1 MASRNSGVFLQNFM
15 QGFSFVD
22 EIKRQKKAD
31 QRLTVRLDEERAER
45 SFQRRR
51 QQRTDRRV
59 STLFGQQQED
69 RASDLEDKAN
79 AEEGDQFALQNPDA
93 SIEEL
98 SQFPHSP
105 EARAAIKRQNLTG
118 RKVSAARTLN
128 DLRQRNVAPSA
139 TAPGDSVAP
148 IVDPASAEAAGEG
161 AGFGFDRAP
170 SAGRAGAHVISEEE
184 FNLGSEAFQ
193 SKGFF
198 GKIGDVVGG
207 QIVQTGRALGDIGV
221 AARGGPGSRAG
232 GQNVG
237 EEFSGEI
244 TVPGEFTTTDEFAQM
259 REAGSSEAE
268 IQAADAKND
277 EIRTRYESANPSAF
291 GRQASILNASDVTRR
306 EAIAAENDAVK
317 TVQDFLDPNTTAESQ
332 IGQMAVEDPKAAIA
346 RYLEIEATVRGT
358 NPALAQKMT
367 AAMEPTFNAAQI
379 QLSTELQQ
387 STVGTP
393 EYRQTAAKQ
402 KKLNETRTQLA
413 YTQPPVAR
421 QAGINSSGL
430 KIGDSERADDFMS
443 AAYNPDRPAPTAVP
457 SGRVNSAA
465 AIAGRIAPGKR
476 LNNVQLEALITG
488 LEAGWIDKPT
498 FSSVLQTGQWPP
510 GKNPN
515 EIRKTIKVGETMWA
529 QTEAGRM
536 FILTDPV
543 GDRKVAA
550 GETREFGEDQMK
562 WVAEG
567 GRMAGVPEGRIGEL
581 QGMML
586 QNAGY
591 VRKHYS
597 MNSPESMMVASQIFS
612 QSMILNAADHKR
624 MSEDGWYRFTNPKN
638 AFTANEIFHNEDLRK
653 RLAERYEVQL
663 VPVPPIGNT
672 SNYDIEPFKAAVDEG
687 THGQKLQQD
696 HKNGV
701 MSDAD
706 YFYAWAAINMTPEQM
721 AAANANQ
728 QGE

>member
-1 MASRNSGVFLQNFM
+1 M
-15 QGFSFVD
+15 
-22 EIKRQKKAD
+22 
-31 QRLTVRLDEERAER
+31 
-45 SFQRRR
+45 
-51 QQRTDRRV
+51 
-59 STLFGQQQED
+59 
-69 RASDLEDKAN
+69 
-79 AEEGDQFALQNPDA
+79 
-93 SIEEL
+93 
-98 SQFPHSP
+98 
-105 EARAAIKRQNLTG
+105 
-118 RKVSAARTLN
+118 SAARTLN

-148 IVDPASAEAAGEG
+148 IVDPASAAAAGKG
-161 AGFGFDRAP
+161 AGFGFDRGVDV
-170 SAGRAGAHVISEEE
+170 GRSGGHVISEEE
-184 FNLGSEAFQ
+184 FNLGSEAYQ

-198 GKIGDVVGG
+198 GKIGDVAGG
-207 QIVQTGRALGDIGV
+207 QIVAQTARAAGDAVSLLSPAGIAKRAFKAITGGEQPAPQNIG
-221 AARGGPGSRAG
+221 
-232 GQNVG
+232 Q
-237 EEFSGEI
+237 EFTGEI
-244 TVPGEFTTTDEFAQM
+244 NVPGEFTTTDEFAQM

-291 GRQASILNASDVTRR
+291 GRQASILSASDVTRR

-317 TVQDFLDPNTTAESQ
+317 TVQDFLDPNTTTESQ
-332 IGQMAVEDPKAAIA
+332 IGQMAVDNPTAAVA
-346 RYLEIEATVRGT
+346 RYLEIEATLRGT

-367 AAMEPTFNAAQI
+367 AAMEPTFTAAQI
-379 QLSTELQQ
+379 QLSEELQQ

-402 KKLNETRTQLA
+402 KKLNATRTQLA

-421 QAGINSSGL
+421 QAGINSLGYS
-430 KIGDSERADDFMS
+430 IGDSERADDFMT
-443 AAYNPDRPAPTAVP
+443 AAYDPDRPAPTAVP
-457 SGRVNSAA
+457 SGRLNSAA

-510 GKNPN
+510 GKSPN
-515 EIRKTIKVGETMWA
+515 EIRKTFKVGKTVWA
-529 QTEAGRM
+529 QTESGRM
-536 FILTDPV
+536 FMMTDPV
-543 GDRKVAA
+543 GDREIAA
-550 GETREFGEDQMK
+550 GESREFGEDQMK

-567 GRMAGVPEGRIGEL
+567 GRTAGVPEERIPQL

-591 VRKHYS
+591 IRKYFS
-597 MNSPESMMVASQIFS
+597 MNSPESMMVASHIFS
-612 QSMILNAADHKR
+612 QSMLLSAAEHKR
-624 MSEDGWYRFTNPKN
+624 MSEDSFFRFTNPKN
-638 AFTANEIFHNEDLRK
+638 AFTPEEIFHNEDMRK

-663 VPVPPIGNT
+663 VPMPPIGNT

-696 HKNGV
+696 HRSGA
-701 MSDAD
+701 MTDID
-706 YFYAWAAINMTPEQM
+706 YFYAWYAINATPEQM
-721 AAANANQ
+721 AAANQ